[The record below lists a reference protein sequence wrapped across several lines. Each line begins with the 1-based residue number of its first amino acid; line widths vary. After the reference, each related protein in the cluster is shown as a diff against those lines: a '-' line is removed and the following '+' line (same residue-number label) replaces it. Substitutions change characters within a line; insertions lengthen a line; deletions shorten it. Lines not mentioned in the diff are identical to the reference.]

1 MKHIYLLLLLI
12 SLRALGQQK
21 GLNYQA
27 VILDPNTIEI
37 PGQVIAGQPL
47 AKGKVWVR
55 FTLISQAGID
65 YEEIQQTTTDDYGL
79 INLTIGTGN
88 STAAL
93 GTNASSGIAR
103 YSQFDAIVWDEKLKR
118 LKVAV
123 NFSGSGNYIEVS
135 NQQLT
140 FTPYALYAESVDYK
154 NVRDAPR
161 NLSQFNNDV
170 GYLVPKDIEPL
181 KRDLGLALVGGQEN
195 AAKIE
200 ANQVANNLRFIVVDQ
215 SISKLSDQVDQN
227 SSTLLSMSNTLND
240 HEVRLQQNVSQ
251 IQNTSSSIMGQIG
264 NLQNQI
270 STTQN
275 ALSSITSVYEL
286 AANKSAAIDLG
297 NSQPSNSLY
306 PTQLAVKS
314 YVDNAMTN
322 VVTTGTPDATTLAT
336 GKIQLA
342 GDLAGTATAPTVPG
356 LTLKES
362 LSNKSTDVSADGTS
376 NTKYPSVKAVK
387 DYVDIA
393 TTGIAFQAALNAKA
407 DINSPTFTGTPYLP
421 SGSTGVTQSPGNNS
435 TSLATTSF
443 VQTAMANATVA
454 DADATTKGKVQ
465 LAGDLG
471 GTAAAP
477 IIAKLQGATLSSS
490 APTLGQ
496 VLKYNGTAWVPDAV
510 VLAEAQTLSLTGTT
524 VTLSGTNSSVT
535 LPAVGDATSSVTGK
549 VQLAGD
555 LGGVA
560 TSPNVVKIQ
569 GIPVS
574 NTAPAIGQVLKYDG
588 TSYVPNSSILAETQ
602 VLSLA
607 GTTLSISGTSSSV
620 VLPSSSSAAVG
631 LMQLAGDIGGT
642 ATVPKVVGIQGVP
655 VSTTVP
661 TTGQVLKYD
670 GTNYVP
676 SNSIMTETQTLGL
689 SGSTLTISGT
699 NSSVVLPIAADATSS
714 TNGIMRLAGDLGGTA
729 ASPLVAK
736 LQGRTLSSTTP
747 TTGQVLK
754 FDGTQWAP
762 GNTVTTETQTLALS
776 GSTITISGTNS
787 SVVLPVAADATTTT
801 NGIMRLAGDLGGTG
815 STAAAPV
822 ISDNAIT
829 TVKLATGA
837 VTDAKFSGIL
847 SLAKG
852 GTGSATQNFVDLT
865 TAQTVAGAKTFS
877 GDFAV
882 GASKMTVASST
893 GNMVIAGTL
902 TAGGILYPN
911 TNGTSGYVLTSNGS
925 GAATWA
931 SVPVT
936 SLSGTL
942 SVANGGTG
950 STTKNFVDL
959 TTNQIIAGDKTFTG
973 TTATNDLNGTNGFF
987 SSTLGTNGA
996 TSLGSTLIVS
1006 GNVTFNGTANAL
1018 GNISS
1023 GTWNGSTIAVARG
1036 GTGATSLTGMLKG
1049 NGTFAVSQAIINTDY
1064 SLVRF
1069 VSDEYTISTP
1079 GQTTFTLTQTPNV
1092 NTTVRLFIN
1101 GVRISKT
1108 ALSVSGTTLTYN
1120 PTNNGSAS
1128 LILNDRVQIDYYY

>member
-1 MKHIYLLLLLI
+1 MKHLYLLFLLI
-12 SLRALGQQK
+12 SVSVWGQQK

-65 YEEIQQTTTDDYGL
+65 YEEVQQTTTDDFGL
-79 INLTIGTGN
+79 INLTIGSGN
-88 STAAL
+88 STASL
-93 GTNASSGIAR
+93 GADASSGIAR
-103 YSQFDAIVWDEKLKR
+103 YSQFDSILWDEKLKR
-118 LKVAV
+118 LKVSV
-123 NFSGSGNYIEVS
+123 NFTGSGNYTEVS

-154 NVRDAPR
+154 NVRDAPK

-181 KRDLGLALVGGQEN
+181 KKEIGLAVIGGQEN

-200 ANQVANNLRFIVVDQ
+200 ANQVANNLRFVVIDQ
-215 SISKLSDQVDQN
+215 SISKLSEQVDQN
-227 SSTLLSMSNTLND
+227 SSTLLTMSNTLND
-240 HEVRLQQNVSQ
+240 HETRLQQNVSQ

-264 NLQNQI
+264 YLQNQI
-270 STTQN
+270 SSTQN

-286 AANKSAAIDLG
+286 AANKSTALDLG
-297 NSQPSNSLY
+297 NSQPSNTLY

-314 YVDNAMTN
+314 YVDNAMSN
-322 VVTTGTPDATTLAT
+322 VITVGTPDATTLAT
-336 GKIQLA
+336 GKVQLA

-356 LTLKES
+356 LVFKES
-362 LSNKSTDVSADGTS
+362 LSNKSTDVAADASS

-387 DYVDIA
+387 DYVDVA

-443 VQTAMANATVA
+443 VQTAMANATVV
-454 DADATTKGKVQ
+454 DANATTKGKVQ

-477 IIAKLQGATLSSS
+477 IVAKLQGATLSSS
-490 APTLGQ
+490 SPTTGQ

-510 VLAEAQTLSLTGTT
+510 VLAEAQTLSLSGTT

-535 LPAVGDATSSVTGK
+535 LPAVGDATSSATGK

-560 TSPNVVKIQ
+560 TAPNVVKIQ

-602 VLSLA
+602 VLSLS
-607 GTTLSISGTSSSV
+607 GSTLSISGTSSSV
-620 VLPSSSSAAVG
+620 VLPSSTSSSVG
-631 LMQLAGDIGGT
+631 LMQLAGDLGGT
-642 ATVPKVVGIQGVP
+642 ASVPKVVGIQGIP
-655 VSTTVP
+655 VATTTPV
-661 TTGQVLKYD
+661 TGQVLKYD

-699 NSSVVLPIAADATSS
+699 NSSVVIPIAADATTS
-714 TNGIMRLAGDLGGTA
+714 TNGILRLAGDLGGTA

-736 LQGRTLSSTTP
+736 IQGKTVSSTAP

-754 FDGTQWAP
+754 YDGTQWAP
-762 GNTVTTETQTLALS
+762 GSTVTTETQTLSLS

-787 SVVLPVAADATTTT
+787 SVVLPVAADATTTA
-801 NGIMRLAGDLGGTG
+801 NGILRLAGDLGGTG
-815 STAAAPV
+815 TTAAAPV

-829 TVKLATGA
+829 TVKLASGA
-837 VTDAKFSGIL
+837 VTDAKFSGTL
-847 SLAKG
+847 SIAKG
-852 GTGSATQNFVDLT
+852 GTGSATQNFVDLS
-865 TAQTVAGAKTFS
+865 TAQTVGGAKTFS
-877 GDFAV
+877 G
-882 GASKMTVASST
+882 
-893 GNMVIAGTL
+893 NMVVGGTL

-911 TNGTSGYVLTSNGS
+911 TNGTSGYVLTSNGV
-925 GAATWA
+925 GGATWA

-959 TTNQIIAGDKTFTG
+959 TTNQIIAGDKSFTG
-973 TTATNDLNGTNGFF
+973 TTATYDLNGTNGFF
-987 SSTLGTNGA
+987 ASSLGTNGA

-1018 GNISS
+1018 GNVSS
-1023 GTWNGSTIAVARG
+1023 GTWNGSTIAVGRG

-1049 NGTFAVSQAIINTDY
+1049 NGTFAVTQAVINTDY
-1064 SLVRF
+1064 SLVRL
-1069 VSDEYTISTP
+1069 VSDEYVIATP
-1079 GQTTFTLTQTPNV
+1079 GQTAFTLTQTPNV
-1092 NTTVRLFIN
+1092 NSTIRLFIN
-1101 GVRISKT
+1101 GVRISKN

-1120 PTNNGSAS
+1120 PANNGAAS
-1128 LILNDRVQIDYYY
+1128 LIVNDRVQIDYYY

>member
-12 SLRALGQQK
+12 SMGALGQQK

-55 FTLISQAGID
+55 FTLISQVGID

-154 NVRDAPR
+154 NVRDAPK

-215 SISKLSDQVDQN
+215 SISKLSEQVDQN

-264 NLQNQI
+264 YLQNQI

-306 PTQLAVKS
+306 PTQMAVKS

-336 GKIQLA
+336 GKVQLA

-362 LSNKSTDVSADGTS
+362 LANKSTDVSADGTS

-443 VQTAMANATVA
+443 VQTAMASATVA

-477 IIAKLQGATLSSS
+477 IVAKLQGATLSSS
-490 APTLGQ
+490 SPTQGQ

-510 VLAEAQTLSLTGTT
+510 VLAEAQTLSLSGTT

-535 LPAVGDATSSVTGK
+535 LPAVGDATSSATGK

-574 NTAPAIGQVLKYDG
+574 TTAPAIGQVLKYDG

-620 VLPSSSSAAVG
+620 VLPSSTSAAVG

-642 ATVPKVVGIQGVP
+642 ATVPKVVGIQGIP
-655 VSTTVP
+655 VSSTVP

-699 NSSVVLPIAADATSS
+699 NSSVVIPIAADATTS
-714 TNGIMRLAGDLGGTA
+714 TNGIVRLAGDLGGTA

-847 SLAKG
+847 SVAKG

-893 GNMVIAGTL
+893 GNTVIAGTL

-1023 GTWNGSTIAVARG
+1023 GTWNGSTIAVGRG

-1120 PTNNGSAS
+1120 PANNGSAS

>member
-12 SLRALGQQK
+12 SMGALGQQK

-154 NVRDAPR
+154 NVRDAPK

-215 SISKLSDQVDQN
+215 TISKLSEQVDQN

-264 NLQNQI
+264 YLQNQI

-286 AANKSAAIDLG
+286 AANKSAAVDLG

-306 PTQLAVKS
+306 PTQMAVKS

-336 GKIQLA
+336 GKVQLA

-362 LSNKSTDVSADGTS
+362 LANKSTDVSADGTS

-443 VQTAMANATVA
+443 VQTAMASATVA
-454 DADATTKGKVQ
+454 DADATTKGKIQ

-471 GTAAAP
+471 GTAASP

-510 VLAEAQTLSLTGTT
+510 VLAEAQTLSLSGTT

-535 LPAVGDATSSVTGK
+535 LPAVGDATSSATGK

-569 GIPVS
+569 GVPVS
-574 NTAPAIGQVLKYDG
+574 TTAPAIGQVLKYDG

-620 VLPSSSSAAVG
+620 VLPSSSSAALG

-642 ATVPKVVGIQGVP
+642 ATVPKVVGIQGIP
-655 VSTTVP
+655 VSSTVP

-699 NSSVVLPIAADATSS
+699 NSSVVIPIAADATTS
-714 TNGIMRLAGDLGGTA
+714 TNGIVRLAGDLGGTA

-754 FDGTQWAP
+754 FDGTQWVP

-847 SLAKG
+847 SVAKG

-893 GNMVIAGTL
+893 GNTVIAGTL

-1023 GTWNGSTIAVARG
+1023 GTWNGSTVAVGRG

-1049 NGTFAVSQAIINTDY
+1049 NGTFAISQAIINTDY

-1120 PTNNGSAS
+1120 PANNGSAS
-1128 LILNDRVQIDYYY
+1128 LILNDRVQIDYYF

>member
-1 MKHIYLLLLLI
+1 MKHLYLLFLLI
-12 SLRALGQQK
+12 SVSVWGQQK

-65 YEEIQQTTTDDYGL
+65 YEEVQQTTTDDFGL
-79 INLTIGTGN
+79 INLTIGSGN
-88 STAAL
+88 STASL
-93 GTNASSGIAR
+93 GADASSGIAR
-103 YSQFDAIVWDEKLKR
+103 YSQFDSILWDEKLKR
-118 LKVAV
+118 LKVSV
-123 NFSGSGNYIEVS
+123 NFTGSGNYTEVS

-154 NVRDAPR
+154 NVRDAPK

-181 KRDLGLALVGGQEN
+181 KKEIGLAVIGGQEN

-200 ANQVANNLRFIVVDQ
+200 ANQVANNLRFVVIDQ
-215 SISKLSDQVDQN
+215 SISKLSEQVDQN
-227 SSTLLSMSNTLND
+227 SSTLLTMSNTLND
-240 HEVRLQQNVSQ
+240 HETRLQQNVSQ

-264 NLQNQI
+264 YLQNQI
-270 STTQN
+270 SSTQN

-286 AANKSAAIDLG
+286 AANKSTALDLG
-297 NSQPSNSLY
+297 NSQPSNTLY

-314 YVDNAMTN
+314 YVDNAMYN
-322 VVTTGTPDATTLAT
+322 VITVGTPDATTLAT
-336 GKIQLA
+336 GKVQLA

-356 LTLKES
+356 LVFKES
-362 LSNKSTDVSADGTS
+362 LSNKSTDVAADASS

-387 DYVDIA
+387 DYVDVA

-443 VQTAMANATVA
+443 VQTAMANVTVP
-454 DADATTKGKVQ
+454 DANATTKGKVQ

-477 IIAKLQGATLSSS
+477 IVAKLQGATLSSS
-490 APTLGQ
+490 SPTTGQ

-510 VLAEAQTLSLTGTT
+510 VLAEAQTLSLSGTT

-535 LPAVGDATSSVTGK
+535 LPAVGDATSSATGK

-560 TSPNVVKIQ
+560 TAPNVVKIQ

-574 NTAPAIGQVLKYDG
+574 TATPSIGQVLKYDG
-588 TSYVPNSSILAETQ
+588 TSYVPNSSIMAETQ
-602 VLSLA
+602 VLSLS
-607 GTTLSISGTSSSV
+607 GSTLSISGTSSSV
-620 VLPSSSSAAVG
+620 VLPSSTSSSVG
-631 LMQLAGDIGGT
+631 LIQLAGDLGGT
-642 ATVPKVVGIQGVP
+642 ATVPKVIGIQGIP
-655 VSTTVP
+655 VATTAPV
-661 TTGQVLKYD
+661 TGQVLKYD

-699 NSSVVLPIAADATSS
+699 NSSVVIPIAADATSS
-714 TNGIMRLAGDLGGTA
+714 SNGILRLAGDLGGTA

-736 LQGRTLSSTTP
+736 IQGKTVSSTAP

-754 FDGTQWAP
+754 YDGTQWAP
-762 GNTVTTETQTLALS
+762 GSTVTTETQTLSLS

-787 SVVLPVAADATTTT
+787 SVVLPVAADATTTA
-801 NGIMRLAGDLGGTG
+801 NGILRLAGDLGGTG
-815 STAAAPV
+815 TTAAAPV

-829 TVKLATGA
+829 TVKLASGA
-837 VTDAKFSGIL
+837 VTDAKFSGTL
-847 SLAKG
+847 SIAKG
-852 GTGSATQNFVDLT
+852 GTGSATQNFVDLS
-865 TAQTVAGAKTFS
+865 TAQTVGGAKTFS
-877 GDFAV
+877 G
-882 GASKMTVASST
+882 
-893 GNMVIAGTL
+893 NMVVGGTL

-911 TNGTSGYVLTSNGS
+911 TNGTSGYVLTSNGV
-925 GAATWA
+925 GGATWA

-959 TTNQIIAGDKTFTG
+959 TTNQIIAGDKSFTG
-973 TTATNDLNGTNGFF
+973 TTATYDLNGTNGFF
-987 SSTLGTNGA
+987 ASSLGTNGA

-1018 GNISS
+1018 GNVSS
-1023 GTWNGSTIAVARG
+1023 GTWNGSTIAVGRG

-1049 NGTFAVSQAIINTDY
+1049 NGTFAVTQAVINTDY
-1064 SLVRF
+1064 SLVRL
-1069 VSDEYTISTP
+1069 VSDEYVIATP
-1079 GQTTFTLTQTPNV
+1079 GQTAFTLTQTPNV
-1092 NTTVRLFIN
+1092 NSTIRLFIN
-1101 GVRISKT
+1101 GVRISKN

-1120 PTNNGSAS
+1120 PANNGAAS
-1128 LILNDRVQIDYYY
+1128 LIVNDRVQIDYYY

>member
-1 MKHIYLLLLLI
+1 MKHLYLLFLLI
-12 SLRALGQQK
+12 SVSVWGQQK

-65 YEEIQQTTTDDYGL
+65 YEEVQQTTTDDFGL
-79 INLTIGTGN
+79 INLTIGSGN
-88 STAAL
+88 STASL
-93 GTNASSGIAR
+93 GADASSGIAR
-103 YSQFDAIVWDEKLKR
+103 YSQFDSILWDEKLKR
-118 LKVAV
+118 LKVSV
-123 NFSGSGNYIEVS
+123 NFTGSGNYTEVS

-154 NVRDAPR
+154 NVRDAPK

-181 KRDLGLALVGGQEN
+181 KKEIGMAVIGGQEN

-200 ANQVANNLRFIVVDQ
+200 ANQVANNLRFVVIDQ
-215 SISKLSDQVDQN
+215 SISKLSEQVDQN
-227 SSTLLSMSNTLND
+227 SSTLLTMSNTLND
-240 HEVRLQQNVSQ
+240 HETRLQQNVSQ

-264 NLQNQI
+264 YLQNQI
-270 STTQN
+270 SSTQN

-286 AANKSAAIDLG
+286 AANKSSALDLG
-297 NSQPSNSLY
+297 NSQPSNTLY

-314 YVDNAMTN
+314 YVDNAMSN
-322 VVTTGTPDATTLAT
+322 VITVGTPDATTLAT
-336 GKIQLA
+336 GKVQLA

-356 LTLKES
+356 LALKES
-362 LSNKSTDVSADGTS
+362 LSNKSTDVAADAAS

-387 DYVDIA
+387 DYVDVA

-443 VQTAMANATVA
+443 VQTAMANATVV
-454 DADATTKGKVQ
+454 DANATTKGKVQ

-477 IIAKLQGATLSSS
+477 IVAKLQGATLSSS
-490 APTLGQ
+490 SPTTGQ

-510 VLAEAQTLSLTGTT
+510 VLAEAQTLSLSGTT

-535 LPAVGDATSSVTGK
+535 LPAVGDATSSTTGK

-574 NTAPAIGQVLKYDG
+574 TATPTIGQVLKYDG

-602 VLSLA
+602 VLSLS
-607 GTTLSISGTSSSV
+607 GSTLSISGTSSSV
-620 VLPSSSSAAVG
+620 VLPSSTSSSVG
-631 LMQLAGDIGGT
+631 LMQLAGDLGGT
-642 ATVPKVVGIQGVP
+642 ATVPKVVGIQGIP
-655 VSTTVP
+655 VATTTPV
-661 TTGQVLKYD
+661 TGQVLKYD

-699 NSSVVLPIAADATSS
+699 NSSVVIPIAADATTS
-714 TNGIMRLAGDLGGTA
+714 TNGILRLAGDLGGTA

-736 LQGRTLSSTTP
+736 IQGKTVSSTAP

-762 GNTVTTETQTLALS
+762 GSTVTTETQTLSLS

-787 SVVLPVAADATTTT
+787 SVVLPVAADATTTA
-801 NGIMRLAGDLGGTG
+801 NGILRLAGDLGGTG
-815 STAAAPV
+815 TTAAAPV

-829 TVKLATGA
+829 TVKLASGA

-847 SLAKG
+847 SIAKG

-877 GDFAV
+877 G
-882 GASKMTVASST
+882 
-893 GNMVIAGTL
+893 NMVVGGTL

-911 TNGTSGYVLTSNGS
+911 SNGTSGFVLTSNGS

-959 TTNQIIAGDKTFTG
+959 TTNQIIAGDKSFTG
-973 TTATNDLNGTNGFF
+973 TTATYDLNGTNGFF
-987 SSTLGTNGA
+987 ASSLGTNGA
-996 TSLGSTLIVS
+996 TSLGSTLIVA
-1006 GNVTFNGTANAL
+1006 GNVTLNGTANAL

-1023 GTWNGSTIAVARG
+1023 GTWNGTTIAVGRG

-1049 NGTFAVSQAIINTDY
+1049 NGTFAVTQAVINTDY

-1069 VSDEYTISTP
+1069 ISDEYVIATA
-1079 GQTTFTLTQTPNV
+1079 GQTAFTLTQTPNV
-1092 NTTVRLFIN
+1092 NSTVRLFIN
-1101 GVRISKT
+1101 GVRISKN

-1120 PTNNGSAS
+1120 PANNGAAS
-1128 LILNDRVQIDYYY
+1128 LIVNDRVQIDYYY

>member
-1 MKHIYLLLLLI
+1 MKHLYLLFILI
-12 SLRALGQQK
+12 SVSVWGQQK

-65 YEEIQQTTTDDYGL
+65 YEEVQQTTTDDFGL
-79 INLTIGTGN
+79 INLTIGSGN
-88 STAAL
+88 STASL
-93 GTNASSGIAR
+93 GADASSGIAR
-103 YSQFDAIVWDEKLKR
+103 YSQFDSILWDEKLKR
-118 LKVAV
+118 LKVSV
-123 NFSGSGNYIEVS
+123 NFTGSGNYTEVS

-154 NVRDAPR
+154 NVRDAPK

-181 KRDLGLALVGGQEN
+181 KKEIGLAVVGGQEN

-200 ANQVANNLRFIVVDQ
+200 ANQVANNLRFIVIDQ
-215 SISKLSDQVDQN
+215 SISKLAEQVDQN
-227 SSTLLSMSNTLND
+227 SSTLLTMSNTLND
-240 HEVRLQQNVSQ
+240 HETRLQQNVSQ

-264 NLQNQI
+264 YLQNQI
-270 STTQN
+270 SSTQN

-286 AANKSAAIDLG
+286 AANKSTALDLG
-297 NSQPSNSLY
+297 NSQPSNTLY

-314 YVDNAMTN
+314 YVDNAMSN
-322 VVTTGTPDATTLAT
+322 VITVGTPDATTLAT
-336 GKIQLA
+336 GKVQLA

-356 LTLKES
+356 LALKES
-362 LSNKSTDVSADGTS
+362 LSNKSTDVAADAAS

-387 DYVDIA
+387 DYVDVA

-443 VQTAMANATVA
+443 VQTAMANATVV
-454 DADATTKGKVQ
+454 DANATTKGKVQ

-477 IIAKLQGATLSSS
+477 IVAKLQGATLSSS
-490 APTLGQ
+490 SPTTGQ

-510 VLAEAQTLSLTGTT
+510 VLAEAQTLSLSGTT

-560 TSPNVVKIQ
+560 TAPNVVKIQ

-602 VLSLA
+602 VLSLT
-607 GTTLSISGTSSSV
+607 GSTLSISGTSSSV
-620 VLPSSSSAAVG
+620 VLPSSTSSSVG
-631 LMQLAGDIGGT
+631 LMQLAGDLGGT
-642 ATVPKVVGIQGVP
+642 ATLPKVIGIQGIP
-655 VSTTVP
+655 VATTAPV
-661 TTGQVLKYD
+661 TGQVLKYD

-699 NSSVVLPIAADATSS
+699 NSSVVIPIAADATSS
-714 TNGIMRLAGDLGGTA
+714 TNGILRLAGDLGGTA

-736 LQGRTLSSTTP
+736 IQGKTVSSTAP

-762 GNTVTTETQTLALS
+762 GSTVTTETQTLSLS

-787 SVVLPVAADATTTT
+787 SVVLPVAADATTTA
-801 NGIMRLAGDLGGTG
+801 NGILRLAGDLGGTG
-815 STAAAPV
+815 TTAAAPV

-829 TVKLATGA
+829 TVKLASGA

-847 SLAKG
+847 SIAKG

-877 GDFAV
+877 G
-882 GASKMTVASST
+882 
-893 GNMVIAGTL
+893 NMVVGGTL

-911 TNGTSGYVLTSNGS
+911 SNGTSGFVLTSNGS

-959 TTNQIIAGDKTFTG
+959 TTNQIIAGDKSFTG
-973 TTATNDLNGTNGFF
+973 TTATYDLNGTNGFF
-987 SSTLGTNGA
+987 ASSLGTNGA
-996 TSLGSTLIVS
+996 TSLGSTLIVA
-1006 GNVTFNGTANAL
+1006 GNVTLNGTANAL

-1023 GTWNGSTIAVARG
+1023 GTWNGTTIAVGRG

-1049 NGTFAVSQAIINTDY
+1049 NGTFAVTQAVINTDY

-1069 VSDEYTISTP
+1069 ISDEYVIATA
-1079 GQTTFTLTQTPNV
+1079 GQTAFTLTQTPNV
-1092 NTTVRLFIN
+1092 NSTVRLFIN
-1101 GVRISKT
+1101 GVRISKN

-1120 PTNNGSAS
+1120 PANNGAAS
-1128 LILNDRVQIDYYY
+1128 LIVNDRVQIDYYY

>member
-1 MKHIYLLLLLI
+1 MKHLYLLLLLI
-12 SLRALGQQK
+12 SLGAFGQQK

-65 YEEIQQTTTDDYGL
+65 YEEIQQTTTDEFGL

-88 STAAL
+88 STATL

-118 LKVAV
+118 LKVSV
-123 NFSGSGNYIEVS
+123 NFTGTGNYIDVS

-170 GYLVPKDIEPL
+170 GYLVPKDLEPL
-181 KRDLGLALVGGQEN
+181 KRDVGLAVVGGQEN

-215 SISKLSDQVDQN
+215 TISKLSDQVDQN

-240 HEVRLQQNVSQ
+240 HETRLQQNVNQ
-251 IQNTSSSIMGQIG
+251 IQSTSSSIMGQIG
-264 NLQNQI
+264 YLQNQI

-336 GKIQLA
+336 GKVQLA

-356 LTLKES
+356 LSLKES
-362 LSNKSTDVSADGTS
+362 LSNKSTDVAADAAS

-387 DYVDIA
+387 DYVDVA

-490 APTLGQ
+490 SPTLGQ

-510 VLAEAQTLSLTGTT
+510 VLAEAQTLSLSGTT

-535 LPAVGDATSSVTGK
+535 LPAVGDATSSATGK

-607 GTTLSISGTSSSV
+607 GSTLSISGTSSSV
-620 VLPSSSSAAVG
+620 VLPSSTSSTVG
-631 LMQLAGDIGGT
+631 LMQLAGDLGGT

-676 SNSIMTETQTLGL
+676 SNSILTETQTLGL
-689 SGSTLTISGT
+689 VGSTLTISGT
-699 NSSVVLPIAADATSS
+699 NSSVVIPIAADATSS

-729 ASPLVAK
+729 ASPLVSK
-736 LQGRTLSSTTP
+736 LQGRTLSSTAP

-762 GNTVTTETQTLALS
+762 GNTITTETQTLSLS
-776 GSTITISGTNS
+776 GSTITLSGTNS
-787 SVVLPVAADATTTT
+787 SVVIPIAADATTTT
-801 NGIMRLAGDLGGTG
+801 NGILRLAGDLGGTG
-815 STAAAPV
+815 TTAAAPV

-829 TVKLATGA
+829 TVKLASGA
-837 VTDAKFSGIL
+837 VTDAKFSGTL
-847 SLAKG
+847 SVAKG

-877 GDFAV
+877 GDLAV
-882 GASKMTVASST
+882 GASKMTVASAT
-893 GNMVIAGTL
+893 GNTVIAGTL

-911 TNGTSGYVLTSNGS
+911 TNGTSGFVLTSNGS
-925 GAATWA
+925 GTATWA
-931 SVPVT
+931 SVPV
-936 SLSGTL
+936 SALSGTI

-959 TTNQIIAGDKTFTG
+959 TTNQIIAGDKSFTG
-973 TTATNDLNGTNGFF
+973 TTATYDLNGTNGFF
-987 SSTLGTNGA
+987 ASSLGTNGP
-996 TSLGSTLIVS
+996 TSLGSTLIVN
-1006 GNVTFNGTANAL
+1006 GNLTLNGTANAV

-1023 GTWNGSTIAVARG
+1023 GTWNGATVAVGRG
-1036 GTGATSLTGMLKG
+1036 GTGATSMVGLVKG
-1049 NGTFAVSQAIINTDY
+1049 NGTAAYSAAILNTDY

-1069 VSDEYTISTP
+1069 VSDEYVIVSS
-1079 GQTTFTLTQTPNV
+1079 GQTAFTLTQIPNI
-1092 NTTVRLFIN
+1092 NSTMRIYIN

-1108 ALSVSGTTLTYN
+1108 AISSSGTTATYN
-1120 PTNNGSAS
+1120 PANNGAAS
-1128 LILNDRVQIDYYY
+1128 LIVNDRVQIDYYY

>member
-12 SLRALGQQK
+12 SLGALGQQK

-123 NFSGSGNYIEVS
+123 NFTGIGNYIEVS

-215 SISKLSDQVDQN
+215 SISKLTDQVDQN

-336 GKIQLA
+336 GKVQLA

-362 LSNKSTDVSADGTS
+362 LLNKSTDVSADGTS

>member
-1 MKHIYLLLLLI
+1 MKHLYLLLLLI
-12 SLRALGQQK
+12 SLGALGQQK

-65 YEEIQQTTTDDYGL
+65 YEEVQQTTTDDFGL
-79 INLTIGTGN
+79 INLTIGSGN
-88 STAAL
+88 STASL
-93 GTNASSGIAR
+93 GADASSGIAR
-103 YSQFDAIVWDEKLKR
+103 YSQFDSILWDEKLKR
-118 LKVAV
+118 LKVSV
-123 NFSGSGNYIEVS
+123 NFTGSGNYTEVS

-154 NVRDAPR
+154 NVRDAPK

-181 KRDLGLALVGGQEN
+181 KKEIGLAVIGGQEN

-200 ANQVANNLRFIVVDQ
+200 ANQVANNLRFVVIDQ
-215 SISKLSDQVDQN
+215 SISKLSEQVDQN
-227 SSTLLSMSNTLND
+227 SSTLLTMSNTLND
-240 HEVRLQQNVSQ
+240 HETRLQQNVSQ

-264 NLQNQI
+264 YLQNQI
-270 STTQN
+270 SSTQN

-286 AANKSAAIDLG
+286 AANKSTALDLG
-297 NSQPSNSLY
+297 NSQPSNTLY

-314 YVDNAMTN
+314 YVDNAMSN
-322 VVTTGTPDATTLAT
+322 VITVGTPDATTLAT
-336 GKIQLA
+336 GKVQLA

-356 LTLKES
+356 LVFKES
-362 LSNKSTDVSADGTS
+362 LSNKSTDVAADASS

-387 DYVDIA
+387 DYVDVA

-443 VQTAMANATVA
+443 VQTAMANVTVP
-454 DADATTKGKVQ
+454 DANATTKGKVQ

-477 IIAKLQGATLSSS
+477 IVAKLQGATLSSS
-490 APTLGQ
+490 SPTTGQ

-510 VLAEAQTLSLTGTT
+510 VLAEAQTLSLSGTT

-535 LPAVGDATSSVTGK
+535 LPAVGDATSSATGK

-560 TSPNVVKIQ
+560 TAPNVVKIQ

-602 VLSLA
+602 VLSLS
-607 GTTLSISGTSSSV
+607 GSTLSISGTSSSV
-620 VLPSSSSAAVG
+620 VLPSSTSSSVG
-631 LMQLAGDIGGT
+631 LMQLAGDLGGT
-642 ATVPKVVGIQGVP
+642 ASVPKVVGIQGIP
-655 VSTTVP
+655 VATTTPV
-661 TTGQVLKYD
+661 TGQVLKYD

-699 NSSVVLPIAADATSS
+699 NSSVVIPIAADATTS
-714 TNGIMRLAGDLGGTA
+714 TNGILRLAGDLGGTA

-736 LQGRTLSSTTP
+736 IQGKTVSSTAP

-754 FDGTQWAP
+754 YDGTQWAP
-762 GNTVTTETQTLALS
+762 GSTVTTETQTLSLS

-787 SVVLPVAADATTTT
+787 SVVLPVAADATTTA
-801 NGIMRLAGDLGGTG
+801 NGILRLAGDLGGTG
-815 STAAAPV
+815 TTAAAPV

-829 TVKLATGA
+829 TVKLASGA
-837 VTDAKFSGIL
+837 VTDAKFSGTL
-847 SLAKG
+847 SIAKG
-852 GTGSATQNFVDLT
+852 GTGSATQNFVDLS
-865 TAQTVAGAKTFS
+865 TAQTVGGAKTFS
-877 GDFAV
+877 G
-882 GASKMTVASST
+882 
-893 GNMVIAGTL
+893 NMVVGGTL

-911 TNGTSGYVLTSNGS
+911 TNGTSGYVLTSNGV
-925 GAATWA
+925 GGATWA

-959 TTNQIIAGDKTFTG
+959 TTNQIIAGDKSFTG
-973 TTATNDLNGTNGFF
+973 TTATYDLNGTNGFF
-987 SSTLGTNGA
+987 ASSLGTNGA

-1018 GNISS
+1018 GNVSS
-1023 GTWNGSTIAVARG
+1023 GTWNGSTIAVGRG

-1049 NGTFAVSQAIINTDY
+1049 NGTFAVTQAVINTDY
-1064 SLVRF
+1064 SLVRL
-1069 VSDEYTISTP
+1069 VSDEYVIATP
-1079 GQTTFTLTQTPNV
+1079 GQTAFTLTQTPNV
-1092 NTTVRLFIN
+1092 NSTIRLFIN
-1101 GVRISKT
+1101 GVRISKN
-1108 ALSVSGTTLTYN
+1108 ALSVSGTILTYN
-1120 PTNNGSAS
+1120 PANNGAAS
-1128 LILNDRVQIDYYY
+1128 LIVNDRVQIDYYY

>member
-1 MKHIYLLLLLI
+1 MKHLYLLFLLI
-12 SLRALGQQK
+12 SVSVWGQQK

-65 YEEIQQTTTDDYGL
+65 YEEVQQTTTDDFGL
-79 INLTIGTGN
+79 INLTIGSGN
-88 STAAL
+88 STASL
-93 GTNASSGIAR
+93 GADASSGIAR
-103 YSQFDAIVWDEKLKR
+103 YSQFDSILWDEKLKR
-118 LKVAV
+118 LKVSV
-123 NFSGSGNYIEVS
+123 NFTGSGNFTEVS

-154 NVRDAPR
+154 NVRDAPK

-181 KRDLGLALVGGQEN
+181 KKEIGLAVIGGQEN

-200 ANQVANNLRFIVVDQ
+200 ANQVANNLRFVVIDQ
-215 SISKLSDQVDQN
+215 SISKLSEQVDQN
-227 SSTLLSMSNTLND
+227 SSTLLTMSNTLND
-240 HEVRLQQNVSQ
+240 HETRLQQNVSQ

-264 NLQNQI
+264 YLQNQI
-270 STTQN
+270 SSTQN

-286 AANKSAAIDLG
+286 AANKSTALDLG
-297 NSQPSNSLY
+297 NSQPSNTLY

-314 YVDNAMTN
+314 YVDNAMSN
-322 VVTTGTPDATTLAT
+322 VITVGTPDATTLAT
-336 GKIQLA
+336 GKVQLA

-356 LTLKES
+356 LVFKES
-362 LSNKSTDVSADGTS
+362 LSNKSTDVAADASS

-387 DYVDIA
+387 DYVDVA

-443 VQTAMANATVA
+443 VQTAMANVTVP
-454 DADATTKGKVQ
+454 DANATTKGKVQ

-477 IIAKLQGATLSSS
+477 IVAKLQGATLSSS
-490 APTLGQ
+490 SPTTGQ

-510 VLAEAQTLSLTGTT
+510 VLAEAQTLSLSGTT

-535 LPAVGDATSSVTGK
+535 LPAVGDATSSATGK

-560 TSPNVVKIQ
+560 TAPNVVKIQ

-602 VLSLA
+602 VLSLS
-607 GTTLSISGTSSSV
+607 GSTLSISGTSSSV
-620 VLPSSSSAAVG
+620 VLPSSTSSSVG
-631 LMQLAGDIGGT
+631 LMQLAGDLGGT
-642 ATVPKVVGIQGVP
+642 ASVPKVVGIQGIP
-655 VSTTVP
+655 VATTTPV
-661 TTGQVLKYD
+661 TGQVLKYD

-699 NSSVVLPIAADATSS
+699 NSSVVIPIAADATTS
-714 TNGIMRLAGDLGGTA
+714 TNGILRLAGDLGGTA

-736 LQGRTLSSTTP
+736 IQGKTVSSTAP

-754 FDGTQWAP
+754 YDGTQWAP
-762 GNTVTTETQTLALS
+762 GSTVTTETQTLSLS

-787 SVVLPVAADATTTT
+787 SVVLPVAADATTTA
-801 NGIMRLAGDLGGTG
+801 NGILRLAGDLGGTG
-815 STAAAPV
+815 TTAAAPV

-829 TVKLATGA
+829 TVKLASGA
-837 VTDAKFSGIL
+837 VTDAKFSGTL
-847 SLAKG
+847 SIAKG
-852 GTGSATQNFVDLT
+852 GTGSATQNFVDLS
-865 TAQTVAGAKTFS
+865 TAQTVGGAKTFS
-877 GDFAV
+877 G
-882 GASKMTVASST
+882 
-893 GNMVIAGTL
+893 NMVVGGTL

-911 TNGTSGYVLTSNGS
+911 TNGTSGYVLTSNGV
-925 GAATWA
+925 GGATWA

-959 TTNQIIAGDKTFTG
+959 TTNQIIAGDKSFTG
-973 TTATNDLNGTNGFF
+973 TTATYDLNGTNGFF
-987 SSTLGTNGA
+987 ASSLGTNGA

-1018 GNISS
+1018 GNVSS
-1023 GTWNGSTIAVARG
+1023 GTWNGSTIAVGRG

-1049 NGTFAVSQAIINTDY
+1049 NGTFAVTQAVINTDY
-1064 SLVRF
+1064 SLVRL
-1069 VSDEYTISTP
+1069 VSDEYVIATP
-1079 GQTTFTLTQTPNV
+1079 GQTAFTLTQTPNV
-1092 NTTVRLFIN
+1092 NSTIRLFIN
-1101 GVRISKT
+1101 GVRISKN

-1120 PTNNGSAS
+1120 PANNGAAS
-1128 LILNDRVQIDYYY
+1128 LIVNDRVQIDYYY

>member
-12 SLRALGQQK
+12 SVGALGQQK

-154 NVRDAPR
+154 NVRDAPK

-215 SISKLSDQVDQN
+215 SISKLSEQVDQN
-227 SSTLLSMSNTLND
+227 SSTLLSISNTLND

-264 NLQNQI
+264 YLQNQI

-306 PTQLAVKS
+306 PTQMAVKS

-336 GKIQLA
+336 GKVQLA
-342 GDLAGTATAPTVPG
+342 GDLAGTATVPTVPG

-362 LSNKSTDVSADGTS
+362 IANKSTDVSADGTS

-443 VQTAMANATVA
+443 VQTAMASATVA

-477 IIAKLQGATLSSS
+477 IVAKLQGATLSSS
-490 APTLGQ
+490 SPTQGQ

-510 VLAEAQTLSLTGTT
+510 VLAEAQTLSLSGTT

-535 LPAVGDATSSVTGK
+535 LPAVGDATSSATGK

-574 NTAPAIGQVLKYDG
+574 TTAPAIGQVLKYDG

-620 VLPSSSSAAVG
+620 VLPSSTSAAVG

-642 ATVPKVVGIQGVP
+642 ATVPKVVGIQGIP
-655 VSTTVP
+655 VSSTVP

-699 NSSVVLPIAADATSS
+699 NSSVVIPIAADATTS
-714 TNGIMRLAGDLGGTA
+714 TNGIVRLAGDLGGTA

-847 SLAKG
+847 SVAKG

-893 GNMVIAGTL
+893 GNTVIAGTL

-1023 GTWNGSTIAVARG
+1023 GTWNGSTIAVGRG

-1049 NGTFAVSQAIINTDY
+1049 NGTFAVSQAIINMDY

-1120 PTNNGSAS
+1120 PANNGSAS

>member
-1 MKHIYLLLLLI
+1 MKHLYLLFLLI
-12 SLRALGQQK
+12 SVSVWGQQK

-65 YEEIQQTTTDDYGL
+65 YEEVQQTTTDDFGL
-79 INLTIGTGN
+79 INLTIGSGN
-88 STAAL
+88 STASL
-93 GTNASSGIAR
+93 GADASSGIAR
-103 YSQFDAIVWDEKLKR
+103 YSQFDSILWDEKLKR
-118 LKVAV
+118 LKVSV
-123 NFSGSGNYIEVS
+123 NFTGSGNYTEVS

-154 NVRDAPR
+154 NVRDAPK

-181 KRDLGLALVGGQEN
+181 KKEIGLAVIGGQEN

-200 ANQVANNLRFIVVDQ
+200 ANQVANNLRFVVIDQ
-215 SISKLSDQVDQN
+215 SISKLSEQVDQN
-227 SSTLLSMSNTLND
+227 SSTLLTMSNTLND
-240 HEVRLQQNVSQ
+240 HETRLQQNVSQ

-264 NLQNQI
+264 YLQNQI
-270 STTQN
+270 SSTQN

-286 AANKSAAIDLG
+286 AANKSTALDLG
-297 NSQPSNSLY
+297 NSQPSNTLY

-314 YVDNAMTN
+314 YVDNAMSN
-322 VVTTGTPDATTLAT
+322 VITVGTPDATTLAT
-336 GKIQLA
+336 GKVQLA

-356 LTLKES
+356 LVFKES
-362 LSNKSTDVSADGTS
+362 LSNKSTDVAADASS

-387 DYVDIA
+387 DYVDVA

-421 SGSTGVTQSPGNNS
+421 SGTTGVTQSPGNNS

-477 IIAKLQGATLSSS
+477 IVAKLQGATLSSS
-490 APTLGQ
+490 SPTTGQ

-510 VLAEAQTLSLTGTT
+510 VLAEAQTLSLSGTT

-535 LPAVGDATSSVTGK
+535 LPAVGDATSSATGK

-560 TSPNVVKIQ
+560 TAPNVVKIQ

-602 VLSLA
+602 VLSLS
-607 GTTLSISGTSSSV
+607 GSTLSISGTSSSV
-620 VLPSSSSAAVG
+620 VLPSSTSSSVG
-631 LMQLAGDIGGT
+631 LMQLAGDLGGT
-642 ATVPKVVGIQGVP
+642 ATVPKVVGIQGIP
-655 VSTTVP
+655 VATTTPV
-661 TTGQVLKYD
+661 TGQVLKYD

-699 NSSVVLPIAADATSS
+699 NSSVVIPIAADATSS
-714 TNGIMRLAGDLGGTA
+714 TNGILRLAGDLGGTA

-736 LQGRTLSSTTP
+736 IQGKTVSSTAP

-754 FDGTQWAP
+754 YDGTQWAP
-762 GNTVTTETQTLALS
+762 GSTVTTETQTLSLS

-787 SVVLPVAADATTTT
+787 SVVLPVAADATTTA
-801 NGIMRLAGDLGGTG
+801 NGILRLAGDLGGTG
-815 STAAAPV
+815 TTAAAPV

-829 TVKLATGA
+829 TVKLASGA
-837 VTDAKFSGIL
+837 VTDAKFSGTL
-847 SLAKG
+847 SIAKG

-865 TAQTVAGAKTFS
+865 TAQTVGGAKTFS
-877 GDFAV
+877 GNVVV
-882 GASKMTVASST
+882 G
-893 GNMVIAGTL
+893 GTL

-911 TNGTSGYVLTSNGS
+911 TNGTSGYVLTSNGV
-925 GAATWA
+925 GGATWA

-942 SVANGGTG
+942 AVANGGTG

-959 TTNQIIAGDKTFTG
+959 TTNQIVAGDKSFTG
-973 TTATNDLNGTNGFF
+973 TTSTADLNGTNGFF

-996 TSLGSTLIVS
+996 TSLGSTLIVA

-1023 GTWNGSTIAVARG
+1023 GTWNGSTIAVGRG

-1049 NGTFAVSQAIINTDY
+1049 NGTFAVTQAVINTDY
-1064 SLVRF
+1064 SLVRL
-1069 VSDEYTISTP
+1069 VSDEYVIATP
-1079 GQTTFTLTQTPNV
+1079 GQTAFTLTQTPNV
-1092 NTTVRLFIN
+1092 NSTIRLFIN
-1101 GVRISKT
+1101 GVRISKN

-1120 PTNNGSAS
+1120 PANNGAAS
-1128 LILNDRVQIDYYY
+1128 LIVNDRVQIDYYY

>member
-1 MKHIYLLLLLI
+1 MKHLYLLLLLI
-12 SLRALGQQK
+12 SLGALGQQK

-65 YEEIQQTTTDDYGL
+65 YEEIQQTATDEFGL
-79 INLTIGTGN
+79 INLTIGAGN
-88 STAAL
+88 STASL

-103 YSQFDAIVWDEKLKR
+103 YSQFDSILWDEKLKR
-118 LKVAV
+118 LKVSV
-123 NFSGSGNYIEVS
+123 NFTGSGNYTEVS

-154 NVRDAPR
+154 NVRDAPK

-181 KRDLGLALVGGQEN
+181 KKEIGLAVVGGQEN

-200 ANQVANNLRFIVVDQ
+200 ANQVANNLRFIVIDQ

-227 SSTLLSMSNTLND
+227 SSTILSMNNTLND
-240 HEVRLQQNVSQ
+240 HEARLQQNVSQ
-251 IQNTSSSIMGQIG
+251 IQNTSTSIMGQIG
-264 NLQNQI
+264 YLQNQI
-270 STTQN
+270 SSTQN

-286 AANKSAAIDLG
+286 AANKSTALDLG
-297 NSQPSNSLY
+297 NSQPSNTLY

-314 YVDNAMTN
+314 YVDNAMSN
-322 VVTTGTPDATTLAT
+322 VITVGTPDATTLAT
-336 GKIQLA
+336 GKVQLA

-356 LTLKES
+356 LALKES
-362 LSNKSTDVSADGTS
+362 LSNKSTDVAADAAS

-387 DYVDIA
+387 DYVDVA

-443 VQTAMANATVA
+443 VQTAMANVTVP
-454 DADATTKGKVQ
+454 DANATTKGKVQ

-477 IIAKLQGATLSSS
+477 IVAKLQGATLSSS
-490 APTLGQ
+490 SPTTGQ

-510 VLAEAQTLSLTGTT
+510 VLAEAQTLSLSGTT

-535 LPAVGDATSSVTGK
+535 LPAVGDATSSATGK

-574 NTAPAIGQVLKYDG
+574 TATPSIGQVLKYDG
-588 TSYVPNSSILAETQ
+588 TSYVPNSSIMAETQ
-602 VLSLA
+602 VLSLS
-607 GTTLSISGTSSSV
+607 GSTLSISGTSSSV
-620 VLPSSSSAAVG
+620 VLPSSTSSSVG
-631 LMQLAGDIGGT
+631 LMQLAGDLGGT
-642 ATVPKVVGIQGVP
+642 ATVPKVVGIQGIP
-655 VSTTVP
+655 VATTAPV
-661 TTGQVLKYD
+661 TGQVLKYD

-699 NSSVVLPIAADATSS
+699 NSSVVIPIAADATSS
-714 TNGIMRLAGDLGGTA
+714 SNGILRLAGDLGGTA

-736 LQGRTLSSTTP
+736 IQGKTVSSTAP

-754 FDGTQWAP
+754 YDGTQWAP
-762 GNTVTTETQTLALS
+762 GSTVTTETQTLSLS

-801 NGIMRLAGDLGGTG
+801 NGILRLAGDLGGTG
-815 STAAAPV
+815 TTAAAPV

-829 TVKLATGA
+829 TVKLASGA
-837 VTDAKFSGIL
+837 VTDAKFSGTL
-847 SLAKG
+847 SIAKG

-877 GDFAV
+877 G
-882 GASKMTVASST
+882 
-893 GNMVIAGTL
+893 NMVVGGTL

-911 TNGTSGYVLTSNGS
+911 TNGTSGFVLTSNGV
-925 GAATWA
+925 GGATWA

-959 TTNQIIAGDKTFTG
+959 TTNQIVAGDKSFTG
-973 TTATNDLNGTNGFF
+973 TTSTADLNGTNGFF

-996 TSLGSTLIVS
+996 TSLGSTLIVA
-1006 GNVTFNGTANAL
+1006 GNVTLNGTANAL

-1023 GTWNGSTIAVARG
+1023 GTWNGSTIAVGRG

-1049 NGTFAVSQAIINTDY
+1049 NGTFAVTQAVINTDY
-1064 SLVRF
+1064 SLVRL
-1069 VSDEYTISTP
+1069 VSDEYVIATP
-1079 GQTTFTLTQTPNV
+1079 GQTAFTLTQTPNV
-1092 NTTVRLFIN
+1092 NSTVRLFIN
-1101 GVRISKT
+1101 GVRISKN

-1120 PTNNGSAS
+1120 PANNGAAS
-1128 LILNDRVQIDYYY
+1128 LIVNDRVQIDYYY